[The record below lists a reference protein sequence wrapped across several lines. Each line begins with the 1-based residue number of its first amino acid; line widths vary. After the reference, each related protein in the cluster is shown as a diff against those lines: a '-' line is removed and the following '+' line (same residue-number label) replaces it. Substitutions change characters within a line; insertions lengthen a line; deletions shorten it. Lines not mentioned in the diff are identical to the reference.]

1 MSAIRA
7 AASKHTRTLSQPL
20 RRSFY
25 SPFAALQHSPLL
37 AKNPTP
43 TSSSSN
49 NAAASS
55 NASAAAHEHER
66 EHAARTLH
74 VVSEPNAADFKY
86 GVPAGAY
93 PNAAPYHQHNNMAQA
108 TLENV
113 SPSSTSSAGA
123 HPVLTRAALRDAAGV
138 VGATRDA
145 SGEGGLGS
153 DGERSKDAEED
164 GLPRL
169 ASRNPPPVQAYGEE
183 TGRLGLEEAW
193 KRRK

>member
-7 AASKHTRTLSQPL
+7 SASKHTRTLSQPL

-25 SPFAALQHSPLL
+25 TPFAALQHSPLL
-37 AKNPTP
+37 AKKPTA
-43 TSSSSN
+43 TSSGN
-49 NAAASS
+49 DAAA
-55 NASAAAHEHER
+55 AVAAHEHER

-93 PNAAPYHQHNNMAQA
+93 PNAAPYHHNMAQV

-123 HPVLTRAALRDAAGV
+123 HPVLTRAALRDTVGIVSATGV
-138 VGATRDA
+138 
-145 SGEGGLGS
+145 SGEGL
-153 DGERSKDAEED
+153 E
-164 GLPRL
+164 
-169 ASRNPPPVQAYGEE
+169 GEE
-183 TGRLGLEEAW
+183 ALRVIRHLY
-193 KRRK
+193 KRMERRWGDLVLKKHGSVEGE